1 MKINKRKSLL
11 IFTCILYSIFSF
23 SQNLTEESK
32 LLSEILVEI
41 EKEYEVTF
49 TYANKVIDTIKIT
62 PPSKKFTFP
71 ETIEYLKEKTSL
83 AFTVST
89 STNILIS
96 NKTNVDIICG
106 YLLDLNSKQQLK
118 GAHISVLNTEIKTTS
133 NSVGYFSI
141 PKINENQVIQIS
153 YIGYPIL
160 YLNSTDFL
168 TANVC
173 LTISLTEKYEELNE
187 VILQNYLTSGIT
199 IKTDNSFVISPQEFG
214 ILPGL
219 VEPDVLHQIQ
229 ALPGISSVDETV
241 SDINIRGGTNDQNL
255 LLWDG
260 VKMYH
265 SGHFFGL
272 ISAFNP
278 YLTESVT
285 VIKNGTNAQYN
296 DGVSGTIAL
305 ESIDEIKKKPFG
317 GAGINLLSVDAYA
330 QIPISKKV
338 AIQLSGRRAITDL
351 WSSLTFQEY
360 FKRSFQNSKVS
371 AYSVADSENV
381 ETSSNFYFYDY
392 SIKLL
397 YNINEKHELRFSLLN
412 VENELS
418 YTEAIELEIET
429 AEEYKTSSLEQTN
442 KAFGLQLTD
451 QWSSRFKTVF
461 NAYYTKYNINASNQ
475 ELFTEQ
481 LLQQSNEVLET
492 GLKLNTYYSISKN
505 IQLLNGYHFYELGIT
520 NTEVVNIPAYS
531 RTIKRVLENHSLY
544 SEVNYIS
551 NNKKTFINA
560 GFRLNYIETFNTFIV
575 EPRIQ
580 ALYKFNK
587 NLSFKIAGEFKSQN
601 ATQIIDLQEDFLGV
615 QKRRWV
621 LADNTTIPIIKSKQ
635 VSAGFNFKKKHI
647 FIDLE
652 GFYKYV
658 NGITTANQGF
668 QNQNQ
673 FIKTSGSYTVKGI
686 EFLINRKT
694 EAFSTWL
701 GYTYNDNTYNFTEL
715 TPSEFPNNLDI
726 RHNISFGNT
735 YTYKKYNFA
744 IGLLWRNGKPYTT
757 PQEDN
762 PITIDGFNSY
772 INYNSPNSA
781 NLPNYYRVD
790 FSSTYKFNLGNKV
803 DAMAGV
809 SILNILNTKNILNTY
824 YKITS
829 EGTINTIH
837 NVALGTTPNFTFRV
851 SF

>member
-1 MKINKRKSLL
+1 MKINCRKPLL
-11 IFTCILYSIFSF
+11 IFACFLYSIFSF
-23 SQNLTEESK
+23 SQNLTKEDQ

-49 TYANKVIDTIKIT
+49 TYANKVIETIKIT
-62 PPSKKFTFP
+62 PPSKKITLP
-71 ETIEYLKEKTSL
+71 EIIEYLKQKTGL
-83 AFTVST
+83 AFTFST

-96 NKTNVDIICG
+96 NKKSIEIFCG
-106 YLLDLNSKQQLK
+106 YLVDINSKQYLK
-118 GAHISVLNTEIKTTS
+118 GAHISVFKSNIHTTS

-141 PKINENQVIQIS
+141 PKINGNQVIQIS
-153 YIGYPIL
+153 HIGYPTL
-160 YLNSTDFL
+160 YLNSADFL
-168 TANVC
+168 VNNLC
-173 LTISLTEKYEELNE
+173 LTISLTEKYEELYE

-255 LLWDG
+255 LLWEG
-260 VKMYH
+260 IKMYH

-285 VIKNGTNAQYN
+285 VIKNGTNSQYN
-296 DGVSGTIAL
+296 DGVSGTIAI
-305 ESIDEIKKKPFG
+305 ESIDEIKEKPFG
-317 GAGINLLSVDAYA
+317 GAGINSLSVDAYA

-338 AIQLSGRRAITDL
+338 AIQVSGRRAITDL
-351 WSSLTFQEY
+351 WSSFTYQQY
-360 FKRSFQNSKVS
+360 FKRAFQNSKVS
-371 AYSVADSENV
+371 TYSVADNKYVNSN
-381 ETSSNFYFYDY
+381 SNFYFYDY

-397 YNINEKHELRFSLLN
+397 YNINEKHQLRFNFLN
-412 VENELS
+412 VKNELD
-418 YTEAIELEIET
+418 YKEAIDLEIET
-429 AEEYKTSSLEQTN
+429 AEEYKKSSLELKN
-442 KAFGLQLTD
+442 KGFGIKLTD
-451 QWSSRFKTVF
+451 NWSSKFKTIF
-461 NAYYTKYNINASNQ
+461 YAYYTKYNLNSSNHS
-475 ELFTEQ
+475 LFTEQ
-481 LLQQSNEVLET
+481 LLQQNNEVLET
-492 GLKLNTYYSISKN
+492 GLKLKTHFSISKK
-505 IQLLNGYHFYELGIT
+505 IQLLSGYHFYELGIT
-520 NTEVVNIPAYS
+520 NTEVVNIPNYS
-531 RTIKRVLENHSLY
+531 RIIKRVLRNHSLF

-551 NNKKTFINA
+551 SNKKTFVNA
-560 GFRLNYIETFNTFIV
+560 GLRLNYIETFNTSII

-580 ALYKFNK
+580 VLHKLNK
-587 NLSFKIAGEFKSQN
+587 HLSFKIAGEFKSQN

-615 QKRRWV
+615 EKRRWV

-635 VSAGFNFKKKHI
+635 ASAGFNFHKQHI
-647 FIDLE
+647 FIDIE

-658 NGITTANQGF
+658 DGISTANQGF

-673 FIKTSGSYTVKGI
+673 YIKTSGSYTVKGL

-726 RHNISFGNT
+726 RHSISFGNT
-735 YTYKKYNFA
+735 YTYKKFNFA

-757 PQEDN
+757 PQKSN
-762 PITIDGFNSY
+762 PITSDGLNSY
-772 INYNSPNSA
+772 INYNSPNSD
-781 NLPNYYRVD
+781 NLPNYYRID
-790 FSSTYKFNLGNKV
+790 FSSTYKFNFGKKIN
-803 DAMAGV
+803 AMAGV

-824 YKITS
+824 YKITPDA
-829 EGTINTIH
+829 TISAIH